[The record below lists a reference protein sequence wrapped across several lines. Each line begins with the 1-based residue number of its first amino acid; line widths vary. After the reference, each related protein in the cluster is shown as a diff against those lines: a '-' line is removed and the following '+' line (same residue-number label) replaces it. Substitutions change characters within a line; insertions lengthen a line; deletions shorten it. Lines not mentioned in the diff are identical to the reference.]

1 MTCELGLGRD
11 AINELRGWIN
21 MANAKYLN
29 SLPTRGNKK
38 NIIIGKAKSIYEQA
52 RNYPLI

>member
-1 MTCELGLGRD
+1 MK
-11 AINELRGWIN
+11 ELRGCIN

-38 NIIIGKAKSIYEQA
+38 NLIIGQAKSIYEQA
-52 RNYPLI
+52 